1 MTRLKTTT
9 PLQPSDEVEAEALR
23 RATQLADG
31 LYPHQVEGLAFLL
44 GRRRAI
50 LADDMGLGKTRQ
62 SILAMQE
69 AAPQGPWLVVCPAS
83 VKRNWAREIQT
94 ALGGEQAITV
104 VGAESVPTKSYSGW
118 VVINYNILTK
128 HLTDLKKLPW
138 AGLIFDEAHY
148 LKNHTSQRSK
158 NCRSLVDTT
167 AGDPAIHCLTG
178 TPMTNRPRD
187 LFPLLQI
194 VKHPMARSFMSF
206 AKKYCDAYNNRFG
219 LVTDGASNL
228 DELSTQLHGVMLRRR
243 KDDVLNLPP
252 KFRRWLEVDVP
263 LGTAANEMRNVIE
276 MLINGVVDQQAAGHS
291 AVTNKRANHDRIHLL
306 ALLTKVRQKVATA
319 KVKPTIE
326 YVQGVIDQGEKAI
339 VFTGFDTPA
348 KELHKAFGD
357 EAVLLTGST
366 PADRRQELVDRFQND
381 PGVKVFVSNLVA
393 GGTGITL
400 TAATQVVFNDLD
412 WVPAHHWQAEDRA
425 YRIGQTKTVNVTYM
439 VATDT
444 VDAFVQQA
452 LAVKTKLVETVVDG
466 EHNGELGET
475 DILRDLESALRQ
487 LSPGLADASVVE
499 SDDPKHRNQ
508 DWAKKVLEAAGDH
521 LRNQFK
527 KNEDTDRDE
536 VAKGLAAEHPALTPE
551 ILRSLAQAITG
562 PQVRQFEFPSS
573 RDPSTKYVVSVS
585 GGDIDC
591 TCPGFQYRGTC
602 RHVLEVKNKLALK

>member
-1 MTRLKTTT
+1 MTRTNT
-9 PLQPSDEVEAEALR
+9 PTSIQPSDEVEGEALR
-23 RATQLADG
+23 RAIKLADG

-94 ALGGEQAITV
+94 VLGGQQKVIV
-104 VGAESVPTKSYSGW
+104 VGTEAVPPKSYTGW
-118 VVINYNILTK
+118 VVINYNILTR
-128 HLTDLKKLPW
+128 HLADLKKLPW
-138 AGLIFDEAHY
+138 SGLVFDEAHY

-158 NCRSLVDTT
+158 NCRSLVDAT
-167 AGDPAIHCLTG
+167 AGEPAIHCLTG

-194 VKHPMARSFMSF
+194 VKHPMARSFMTF
-206 AKKYCDAYNNRFG
+206 AKKYCDAYTNRFG

-228 DELSTQLHGVMLRRR
+228 DELTTQLHGVMLRRR
-243 KDDVLNLPP
+243 KDEVLDLPP

-263 LGTAANEMRNVIE
+263 LGTAASEMRQVIE
-276 MLINGVVDQQAAGHS
+276 MLINGVAEQNSTQRT
-291 AVTNKRANHDRIHLL
+291 AVTNTSANRDRIHLL
-306 ALLTKVRQKVATA
+306 ALLTKVRQKVAMA
-319 KVKPTIE
+319 KVKPSVE
-326 YVQGVIDQGEKAI
+326 FVQGVIDQGEKAI
-339 VFTGFDTPA
+339 VFTGFDAPA
-348 KELHKAFGD
+348 KEIQKAFGD

-366 PADRRQELVDRFQND
+366 PSDRRQELVDRFQND
-381 PGVKVFVSNLVA
+381 PQVKVFVSNLVA

-444 VDAFVQQA
+444 VDAFVQEA
-452 LAVKTKLVETVVDG
+452 LAVKTKMVEAVVDG
-466 EHNGELGET
+466 KHHGQLGES
-475 DILRDLESALRQ
+475 DILQDLGSALRQ
-487 LSPGLADASVVE
+487 LSPGLSDASVIE
-499 SDDPKHRNQ
+499 SDDPKQRNQ
-508 DWAKKVLEAAGDH
+508 DWAKRVLQAAGEE
-521 LRNQFK
+521 LRNQFGK
-527 KNEDTDRDE
+527 RESSKPEKDSEPVQGTQ
-536 VAKGLAAEHPALTPE
+536 PSLTPE

>member
-1 MTRLKTTT
+1 MTRTNTPT
-9 PLQPSDEVEAEALR
+9 PLQPSDEVEAEAMR
-23 RATQLADG
+23 RAIQLADG

-83 VKRNWAREIQT
+83 VKRNWSREIQT
-94 ALGGEQAITV
+94 ALGDTQTVTV
-104 VGAESVPTKSYSGW
+104 VGAESVPTKSYVGW

-128 HLTDLKKLPW
+128 HLSDLKKLPW

-158 NCRSLVDTT
+158 NCRSLVDATT
-167 AGDPAIHCLTG
+167 GEPAIHCLTG

-194 VKHPMARSFMSF
+194 VKHPMARSFMAF
-206 AKKYCDAYNNRFG
+206 AKKYCDAYSNRFG

-252 KFRRWLEVDVP
+252 KLRRWLEIDVP
-263 LGTAANEMRNVIE
+263 LGTAANEMRHVIE
-276 MLINGVVDQQAAGHS
+276 MLINGVADQATAQHS
-291 AVTNKRANHDRIHLL
+291 AGTNDRANRDRIHLL
-306 ALLTKVRQKVATA
+306 ALLTKVRQKVAMA
-319 KVKPTIE
+319 KVKATTE
-326 YVQGVIDQGEKAI
+326 YVQGAIEQGEKAI
-339 VFTGFDTPA
+339 VFTGFDAPA
-348 KELHKAFGD
+348 KELQKAFGD

-381 PGVKVFVSNLVA
+381 PNVKVFVSNLVA

-425 YRIGQTKTVNVTYM
+425 YRIGQTRTVNVTYM
-439 VATDT
+439 VAADT

-452 LAVKTKLVETVVDG
+452 LSVKTKLVEAVVDG
-466 EHNGELGET
+466 DHSGHLGQT

-487 LSPGLADASVVE
+487 LSPALADASLIE
-499 SDDPKHRNQ
+499 SDDSKNRNQ

-521 LRNQFK
+521 LRSQFG
-527 KNEDTDRDE
+527 KNGDSSIDDD
-536 VAKGLAAEHPALTPE
+536 AKDSAGEHPTLTPE
-551 ILRSLAQAITG
+551 MLRSLAQAITG

-585 GGDIDC
+585 GGDVDC

-602 RHVLEVKNKLALK
+602 RHVIEVKKKLALK